1 MRPGGKK
8 PIQLNFKRKP
18 VPRKVFESSS
28 EEDAGNGQTATMP
41 INKTSSASAST
52 TKKVDGYTTHLVH
65 LDAKRVPQDKQK
77 EVLDIEEESDDA
89 VDLDDEYDV
98 DEESDPPLPP
108 KPTKKGKGRQL
119 PSWWND
125 SEVSIAHTLSR

>member
-28 EEDAGNGQTATMP
+28 EEEAAMP
-41 INKTSSASAST
+41 INKTSSTSVPT
-52 TKKVDGYTTHLVH
+52 TKKVDSYAHLVH
-65 LDAKRVPQDKQK
+65 LDAKCFPQDKQK
-77 EVLDIEEESDDA
+77 EVVDIEEESDDA
-89 VDLDDEYDV
+89 VDLEDEYDV

-125 SEVSIAHTLSR
+125 SEVSIALTLSR